1 MPDRDY
7 WQNLEA
13 ELREMERTDPVVAE
27 AARRLDET
35 TDSILFRARHGIESK
50 RFEKGCGG

>member
-1 MPDRDY
+1 M
-7 WQNLEA
+7 NLEA

-35 TDSILFRARHGIESK
+35 TNSILFRARHGIESK
-50 RFEKGCGG
+50 RFEKGCGK